1 MYYKKN
7 LPITIVISAL
17 FILPSTDAISE
28 SDTHQKDTYEKQNV
42 QKLESGRTNQLKSDA
57 DLQGRTEENK
67 GNFDTKVP
75 RGDGVEYPPAKGA
88 EPPVQNPGAPSEKR
102 Y

>member
-1 MYYKKN
+1 MYYKNN
-7 LPITIVISAL
+7 LLITVFIFSL

-28 SDTHQKDTYEKQNV
+28 SDTNTNTYEKQNV

-67 GNFDTKVP
+67 GNFDSNVP
-75 RGDGVEYPPAKGA
+75 KGDGVEHPPAKEA
-88 EPPVQNPGAPSEKR
+88 EPPVQDRGAPARKG